1 MVATVHTRTCSICEA
16 ACGLLITVE
25 NEAVTRIVGDPHDP
39 LSKGHICPKAYGL
52 WDMQSDPDRLRS
64 PVRRDGDRWV
74 EMSWDEAFDH
84 VCIKLAAVQAA
95 HGHNSV
101 AVYRGN
107 PSAHNLGLM
116 THGSAISKALK
127 TKNNYS
133 ASTVDQIPH
142 QLVAMWMYGHNFLIP
157 VTDIDHAHSMLM
169 LGANPLASNG
179 SLWTVPGA
187 KERLQAMMARG
198 GKLIVVDPRK
208 SETAHIASEHVPIKP
223 TTDAAFLIALLLTIK
238 KRDGVKPGRLAD
250 MLAGYDDMWT
260 ALSGF
265 SVEKLA
271 TLCGIS
277 VAKIEAIAHDLISA
291 PVAVVYGRMGVSTQ
305 KFGALCQWLI
315 QILNIMLGSLD
326 RTGGV
331 MFTTPAFDTVALTGA
346 GSYGRYASRVSS
358 YPEVLGEFPA
368 AVLSEEM
375 DVPGE
380 GQIRALITIAGN
392 PVLST
397 PNGKRLDTAL
407 AGLEFMVAIDPYITE
422 TTRHADVILPPCGP
436 LEKAHYPSP
445 FFHLAVRNTA
455 KYSPPVLPKS
465 ENARDD
471 WEIVEALSQRL
482 ATINEVKLNPT
493 ANPDMM
499 VAMALKASGQLEFS
513 DLLENPHGIDLGP
526 LQSCLPDR
534 LRTSDKKINCAPEML
549 ISDLARFAESLS
561 ASRKDEAASG
571 LLLIGRR
578 HIRSNNSWLHNSARL
593 IKGPNRC
600 TLMMNPE
607 DARARNLG
615 EGSTARIASRV
626 GTVELPVEVTADMMP
641 GVVSI
646 PHGFGHG
653 RAGVGWKRAAA
664 NAGVSCNDLTD
675 EKLTD
680 VISGNAAVNGVPVE
694 VTAI

>member
-1 MVATVHTRTCSICEA
+1 MTTTVHTRTCSICEA
-16 ACGLLITVE
+16 ACGLLISVTD
-25 NEAVTRIVGDPHDP
+25 NAVTRIVGDPQDP

-52 WDMQSDPDRLRS
+52 WDMQNDPDRLRV
-64 PVRRDGDRWV
+64 PMRRDGDSWTELSWAAAYDLV
-74 EMSWDEAFDH
+74 EE
-84 VCIKLAAVQAA
+84 KLAAVQAA
-95 HGHNSV
+95 HGPNSV

-157 VTDIDHAHSMLM
+157 VTDIDHAHTLLM

-187 KERLQAMMARG
+187 KERLQAMMQRG
-198 GKLIVVDPRK
+198 GKLIVIDPRK
-208 SETAHIASEHVPIKP
+208 SETAHIASDYVPIKP
-223 TTDAAFLIALLLTIK
+223 TTDAAFLIALLLTVK
-238 KRDGVKPGRLAD
+238 KLDGIKPGRLAA
-250 MLAGYDDMWT
+250 MLEGFDDVWQ

-265 SVEKLA
+265 SIDALSGM
-271 TLCGIS
+271 CGI
-277 VAKIEAIAHDLISA
+277 ATGKIEAIARDLIAA
-291 PVAVVYGRMGVSTQ
+291 PVAAVYGRMGVSTQ
-305 KFGALCQWLI
+305 TFGSLCQWLI
-315 QILNIMLGSLD
+315 QILNISLGSLD
-326 RTGGV
+326 TPGGV
-331 MFTTPAFDTVALTGA
+331 MFTAPAFDTVALTGA
-346 GSYGRYASRVSS
+346 GSYGRYHSRVSH

-368 AVLSEEM
+368 AVMSEEM
-375 DVPGE
+375 ETAGE
-380 GQIRALITIAGN
+380 GQVRALISIAGN

-397 PNGKRLDTAL
+397 PNGGRLDAAL
-407 AGLEFMVAIDPYITE
+407 SKLDFMVAIDPHITE

-465 ENARDD
+465 ENSQDD
-471 WEIVEALSQRL
+471 WEIVEELSNRL
-482 ATINEVKLNPT
+482 AKRNDVTLNASAP
-493 ANPDMM
+493 PDMM
-499 VAMALKASGQLEFS
+499 VAMALKASGKLEMQQLL
-513 DLLENPHGIDLGP
+513 DNPHGIDLGP
-526 LQSCLPDR
+526 LMPCLPER
-534 LRTSDKKINCAPEML
+534 LRTADKKIQCAPDVLMG
-549 ISDLARFAESLS
+549 DLARFAETL
-561 ASRKDEAASG
+561 ATAPHDG

-600 TLMMNPE
+600 TLMMNPG

-615 EGSTARIASRV
+615 EGSTARVTSRV
-626 GTVELPVEVTADMMP
+626 GEVELSVEVTDDMMP

-653 RAGVGWKRAAA
+653 RKGVSWKLAAA

-675 EKLTD
+675 ETLLD
-680 VISGNAAVNGVPVE
+680 VVSGNAAVNGVPVE
-694 VTAI
+694 VRAV

>member
-1 MVATVHTRTCSICEA
+1 MAATVHTRTCSICEA
-16 ACGLLITVE
+16 ACGLLISVE
-25 NEAVTRIVGDPHDP
+25 NNAVTRIVGDPADP

-52 WDMQSDPDRLRS
+52 WDMQNDPDRLRA
-64 PVRRDGDRWV
+64 PHRRDGDTWT
-74 EMSWDEAFDH
+74 EISWEDAFDL
-84 VCIKLAAVQAA
+84 VTEKLAAVQAA

-157 VTDIDHAHSMLM
+157 VTDIDHAHTMLM

-187 KERLQAMMARG
+187 KERLEAMMKRG

-208 SETAHIASEHVPIKP
+208 SETAHIASQHVPIRP
-223 TTDAAFLIALLLTIK
+223 TTDAAFLIALLLTIRK
-238 KRDGVKPGRLAD
+238 MDGVKPGRLAD
-250 MLAGYDDMWT
+250 MLSRYEDAWT

-265 SVEKLA
+265 SVAALSA
-271 TLCGIS
+271 VCGIS
-277 VAKIEAIAHDLISA
+277 EKQIAQIAQDLITA
-291 PVAVVYGRMGVSTQ
+291 PVAAVYGRMGVSTQ
-305 KFGALCQWLI
+305 TFGSLCQWLI
-315 QILNIMLGSLD
+315 QLLNITLGSLD
-326 RTGGV
+326 RVGGV
-331 MFTTPAFDTVALTGA
+331 MFTAPAFDTVALTGA
-346 GSYGRYASRVSS
+346 GSYGRYASRVSGC
-358 YPEVLGEFPA
+358 PEVLGEFPA
-368 AVLSEEM
+368 AVMSEEM
-375 DVPGE
+375 DTTGE

-397 PNGKRLDTAL
+397 PNGGRLDAAL
-407 AGLEFMVAIDPYITE
+407 AGLDFMVAIDPHITE

-465 ENARDD
+465 ENAKDD
-471 WEIVEALSQRL
+471 WEIVEELSQRL
-482 ATINEVKLNPT
+482 AKINDVKLNPT

-499 VAMALKASGQLEFS
+499 VAMALKASGRIEFQQLL
-513 DLLENPHGIDLGP
+513 DNPHGLDLGP
-526 LQSCLPDR
+526 LQPCLPER
-534 LRTSDKKINCAPEML
+534 LRTTDKKINCAPD
-549 ISDLARFAESLS
+549 IVIGDLSRFAETLK
-561 ASRKDEAASG
+561 AAPKDG

-600 TLMMNPE
+600 TLMMNPA

-615 EGSTARIASRV
+615 EGSTARVASRV
-626 GTVELPVEVTADMMP
+626 GAVELSVEVTDDMMP

-653 RAGVGWKRAAA
+653 RKGVGWKLAAA

-675 EKLTD
+675 ETLLD

-694 VTAI
+694 VMAV

>member
-1 MVATVHTRTCSICEA
+1 MATIHTRTCNICEA
-16 ACGLLITVE
+16 ACGLLISVE
-25 NEAVTRIVGDPHDP
+25 NEAVTRIAGDPADP

-52 WDMQSDPDRLRS
+52 WDMQRDPDRLRQ

-74 EMSWDEAFDH
+74 EMDWDEAFDH
-84 VCIKLAAVQAA
+84 VCAKLAAVQAA

-127 TKNNYS
+127 TRNNYS

-157 VTDIDHAHSMLM
+157 VTDIDHAHTMLM

-208 SETAHIASEHVPIKP
+208 SETAHIASEYVPIKP
-223 TTDAAFLIALLLTIK
+223 TTDAAFLIALLLTLNK
-238 KRDGVKPGRLAD
+238 HGGVKPGRLAD
-250 MLAGYDDMWT
+250 MLSGYEDMWA

-271 TLCGIS
+271 SLCGIS
-277 VAKIEAIAHDLISA
+277 VAKIEAIARDLSSA
-291 PVAVVYGRMGVSTQ
+291 PVAAVYGRMGVSTQ
-305 KFGALCQWLI
+305 TFGTLCQWLI
-315 QILNIMLGSLD
+315 QILNITLGSLD
-326 RTGGV
+326 RVGGV
-331 MFTTPAFDTVALTGA
+331 MFTAPALDTVALTGA
-346 GSYGRYASRVSS
+346 GSYGRYASRVSG
-358 YPEVLGEFPA
+358 YPEVLGEYPA
-368 AVLSEEM
+368 AVMSEEM
-375 DVPGE
+375 ETAGD

-397 PNGKRLDTAL
+397 PNGGRLDAAL
-407 AGLEFMVAIDPYITE
+407 EGLDFMVSIDPHITE

-465 ENARDD
+465 DNAKDD

-482 ATINEVKLNPT
+482 ANLNDVKLNPT

-499 VAMALKASGQLEFS
+499 LAMSLKASGRVEFQQLL
-513 DLLENPHGIDLGP
+513 DNPHGLDLGP
-526 LQSCLPDR
+526 LQPCLPER
-534 LRTSDKKINCAPEML
+534 LRTTDKKINCAPDSV
-549 ISDLARFAESLS
+549 IADLARFAETLL
-561 ASRKDEAASG
+561 AAPQDG
-571 LLLIGRR
+571 LVLIGRR

-600 TLMMNPE
+600 TLMMNPD

-615 EGSTARIASRV
+615 EGSTARVASRV
-626 GTVELPVEVTADMMP
+626 GTVEVPVEVTADMMP

-653 RAGVGWKRAAA
+653 RAGVGWTLAAA

-675 EKLTD
+675 ETLLD
-680 VISGNAAVNGVPVE
+680 AISGNAAVNGVPVE
-694 VTAI
+694 VTAV

>member
-1 MVATVHTRTCSICEA
+1 MVAAVHTRTCSICEA
-16 ACGLLITVE
+16 ACGLLISVE
-25 NEAVTRIVGDPHDP
+25 DNAVTRIVGDPADP

-52 WDMQSDPDRLRS
+52 CDMQNDPDRLRT
-64 PVRRDGDRWV
+64 PMRRDGDRWT
-74 EMSWDEAFDH
+74 ELSWDAAFDL
-84 VCIKLAAVQAA
+84 VAEKLADIQAT

-116 THGSAISKALK
+116 THGSALSKALK

-142 QLVAMWMYGHNFLIP
+142 QLVAMWIYGHNFLIP
-157 VTDIDHAHSMLM
+157 VTDIDHAHTLLM

-187 KERLQAMMARG
+187 KERLQAMMKRG

-223 TTDAAFLIALLLTIK
+223 TTDAAFLIALLLSVK
-238 KRDGVKPGRLAD
+238 KQGGVKPGRLAEMLEGFD
-250 MLAGYDDMWT
+250 DVWQALAGFSGA
-260 ALSGF
+260 ALS
-265 SVEKLA
+265 A
-271 TLCGIS
+271 ACGI
-277 VAKIEAIAHDLISA
+277 AQEKIDAIARDLVTA
-291 PVAVVYGRMGVSTQ
+291 PVAAVYGRMGVSTQ
-305 KFGALCQWLI
+305 SFGSLCQWLI
-315 QILNIMLGSLD
+315 QILNITLGSLD
-326 RTGGV
+326 RQGGV
-331 MFTTPAFDTVALTGA
+331 MFTAPAFDTVALTGA
-346 GSYGRYASRVSS
+346 GSHGRYHSRVSH
-358 YPEVLGEFPA
+358 YPEILGEFPA
-368 AVLSEEM
+368 AVMSEEM
-375 DVPGE
+375 DTPGE
-380 GQIRALITIAGN
+380 GQIRALVSIAGN

-397 PNGKRLDTAL
+397 PNGGRLEAAL
-407 AGLEFMVAIDPYITE
+407 GKLDFMVAIDPHITE

-455 KYSPPVLPKS
+455 KFSPPVLPKS
-465 ENARDD
+465 DNSRDD
-471 WEIVEALSQRL
+471 WEIVEALSNRL
-482 ATINEVKLNPT
+482 AKRNDVKLNAT
-493 ANPDMM
+493 AAPEMM
-499 VAMALKASGQLEFS
+499 LAMGLKASGKLEMQQLL
-513 DLLENPHGIDLGP
+513 DNPHGVDLGP
-526 LQSCLPDR
+526 LMPCLPER
-534 LRTSDKKINCAPEML
+534 LRTTDKKIHCAPELL
-549 ISDLARFAESLS
+549 IGDLARFAETLS
-561 ASRKDEAASG
+561 AAPQEG

-600 TLMMNPE
+600 TLMMNPD

-615 EGSTARIASRV
+615 EGSTARVTSRV
-626 GTVELPVEVTADMMP
+626 GAVELAVEVTDDMMP

-653 RAGVGWKRAAA
+653 RAGVGWKLAAA

-675 EKLTD
+675 ETLLD
-680 VISGNAAVNGVPVE
+680 VVSGNAAVNGVPVE
-694 VTAI
+694 VRAV